1 MNPDV
6 NASLYDS
13 AAQVRWILHLA
24 CAATFMVVMTL
35 LANRLRRPIMQTLS
49 VVWGLQTLV
58 AVNLFCYFYWR
69 DLFADYA
76 SVRFLGMLALHVSH
90 FVMAPLLRHTRQ
102 LVSQGETAA
111 APSSRT
117 LTRWAALGLLT
128 TVLDQTAKHYFP
140 AAETALTFVVSR
152 LVSAFPYAYA
162 LWPTGANALGTLTP
176 SRESGFTW
184 RALHVALF
192 ARVAALA
199 IDLVVRVAPWS
210 IETAA
215 MLTAVVVAVNLIAL
229 VLFGTLLLFVA
240 LEHERAVSVRQSAEL
255 YAAKLRESHS
265 RRLESLGGLA
275 GGVAHDFN
283 NILTVVV
290 SAADAARE
298 VASSPALLQAELDAI
313 SEAGRQG
320 TALTRQLLDF
330 ARHKPMSVEQFDST
344 VVLQRMR
351 PICERV
357 LTAARRL
364 ELQVAAVPA
373 LTMDVSQFE
382 QVVLNLV
389 VNARDA
395 IESTGSVTIALSAE
409 TVTRASATATNLAAG
424 SYVRLAVRDSGC
436 GIPADVLP
444 RIFDPFVT
452 TKEARGGT
460 GLGLAT
466 VQRVARENGGDV
478 FVESTLG
485 VGTTI
490 EVWLSATPPSGA

>member
-1 MNPDV
+1 VNPAV

-24 CAATFMVVMTL
+24 CAVTFMVVMSL
-35 LANRLRRPIMQTLS
+35 LANRLKRPVMRTLS
-49 VVWGLQTLV
+49 VVWCLQTLV

-69 DLFADYA
+69 ELFAEHA
-76 SVRFLGMLALHVSH
+76 SVRFLGVLALHVAH
-90 FVMAPLLRHTRQ
+90 FVMAPLLRHTRE
-102 LVSQGETAA
+102 LVVKGESAN
-111 APSSRT
+111 APAVRT
-117 LTRWAALGLLT
+117 LARWAAIGLLT
-128 TVLDQTAKHYFP
+128 TVLDQTAKHLFP
-140 AAETALTFVVSR
+140 AAETGLTFVVSR
-152 LVSAFPYAYA
+152 VVSAFPYVYA
-162 LWPTGANALGTLTP
+162 LWPTRTGSASAVGTW
-176 SRESGFTW
+176 RESGFTG
-184 RALHVALF
+184 RALRAALL
-192 ARVAALA
+192 ARVVALA

-215 MLTAVVVAVNLIAL
+215 MLTAVVVAVNLSAL

-290 SAADAARE
+290 GAADAARE
-298 VASSPALLQAELDAI
+298 VADSPALLQ
-313 SEAGRQG
+313 Q
-320 TALTRQLLDF
+320 
-330 ARHKPMSVEQFDST
+330 KPTTVEQFDAAA
-344 VVLQRMR
+344 VLQRLR

-357 LTAARRL
+357 LTASRRFAV
-364 ELQVAAVPA
+364 QVAAVPA
-373 LTMDVSQFE
+373 LKMDVSQFE

-395 IESTGSVTIALSAE
+395 IDTTGSVTISATEE
-409 TVTRASATATNLAAG
+409 TVTRHSVVATNLAVG
-424 SYVRLAVRDSGC
+424 TYLRLSVRDTGC
-436 GIPADVLP
+436 GIPAEAMP

-478 FVESTLG
+478 FVESEVG

-490 EVWLSATPPSGA
+490 EVWLSAAAPSAL

>member
-1 MNPDV
+1 
-6 NASLYDS
+6 
-13 AAQVRWILHLA
+13 
-24 CAATFMVVMTL
+24 MVVMTL

-58 AVNLFCYFYWR
+58 AINLFCYFYWR
-69 DLFADYA
+69 EVFAEYA
-76 SVRFLGMLALHVSH
+76 SVRFLGVLALHVSH
-90 FVMAPLLRHTRQ
+90 FVMAPLLRHTRE
-102 LVSQGETAA
+102 LVSRGETAS
-111 APSSRT
+111 APSLGT
-117 LTRWAALGLLT
+117 LAKWAALGLIT
-128 TVLDQTAKHYFP
+128 TVLDQLAKHNFP
-140 AAETALTFVVSR
+140 AAETSLTFIVSR

-162 LWPTGANALGTLTP
+162 LWPSGTQALSTLST
-176 SRESGFTW
+176 SRESGFT
-184 RALHVALF
+184 RHAFQVALF

-210 IETAA
+210 IETAS

-290 SAADAARE
+290 GAADAARE
-298 VASSPALLQAELDAI
+298 VAHTPALLQAELDAI

-330 ARHKPMSVEQFDST
+330 AREKPTTVDRFDPAEQ
-344 VVLQRMR
+344 LQRMR
-351 PICERV
+351 PIFERV
-357 LTAARRL
+357 LTASRSL
-364 ELQVAAVPA
+364 NVQNGAVPP
-373 LTMDVSQFE
+373 LTMDPSQFE

-395 IESTGSVTIALSAE
+395 IESTGSVTIALTEE
-409 TVTRASATATNLAAG
+409 TITRASAVATNLAVG
-424 SYVRLAVRDSGC
+424 PYVKLSVRDSGC
-436 GIPADVLP
+436 GIAPDVLP

-478 FVESTLG
+478 FVESTEG

-490 EVWLSATPPSGA
+490 EVWLSAAA

>member
-24 CAATFMVVMTL
+24 CAVTFMVVMTL
-35 LANRLRRPIMQTLS
+35 LANRLRRPIMHTIA
-49 VVWGLQTLV
+49 VVWRWQTLV
-58 AVNLFCYFYWR
+58 AVNLVCYFYWR
-69 DLFADYA
+69 EVFADYA
-76 SVRFLGMLALHVSH
+76 SVRLLGMLTLHVSH
-90 FVMAPLLRHTRQ
+90 FVMAPLLRHMRQ
-102 LVSQGETAA
+102 LVSQGDTAV
-111 APSSRT
+111 APSSRS
-117 LTRWAALGLLT
+117 LAGWAVLGLFT
-128 TVLDQTAKHYFP
+128 AVLDQTAKHYFP
-140 AAETALTFVVSR
+140 AAETGLTFVVSR

-162 LWPTGANALGTLTP
+162 LWPTDTNAIGTFNVL
-176 SRESGFTW
+176 RDAGFTG
-184 RALHVALF
+184 RALRVALI
-192 ARVAALA
+192 ARVVALA
-199 IDLVVRVAPWS
+199 IDLVVRVTPWS
-210 IETAA
+210 VETAA
-215 MLTAVVVAVNLIAL
+215 MLTAMVVAVNLSAL

-436 GIPADVLP
+436 GIPADGLP